1 MKQQGITDAF
11 QITLEE
17 ARQRRIDIQK
27 QLRDLRKE
35 SEQLRKTWI
44 RKLCKARVDQRGQGT
59 VFGAIKSHYKK
70 KTIRNSWRK
79 MKVVNGKMK
88 RSKVTKTWVEST
100 TTGPQGETVVTQHK
114 CSTKSAMEEAVM
126 EENE

>member
-1 MKQQGITDAF
+1 M
-11 QITLEE
+11 
-17 ARQRRIDIQK
+17 
-27 QLRDLRKE
+27 
-35 SEQLRKTWI
+35 
-44 RKLCKARVDQRGQGT
+44 DQRGQGT
-59 VFGAIKSHYKK
+59 VFGAIKSHH
-70 KTIRNSWRK
+70 KTETSNSWRK